1 MPNVTIA
8 KGLNLFYRKSGSGDR
23 HLLLIHGNTASS
35 LWWERVMGTCP
46 GGPAWPPTSAAA
58 ATATSRAAA
67 GPSPTWGTTSTSSCR
82 PSASGGHR
90 GRPLAGRRGGQQLAV
105 DHPELVER
113 LVLVNSAEPAGLV
126 TPPERYAQL
135 EAAIRQP
142 ELLKMALAAMMP
154 TAPKDEFYH
163 RLLEESVTKSAGA
176 LIPNGR
182 ALDNMNL
189 VEQVKGIRVP
199 VLILYGQQDALITL
213 EMMQRANHRFRAPP
227 WRCGRR
233 SATPPRWRIPSGLP
247 AGWRRSWACETH
259 GSRRN
264 AGAPVRGPGPLLVFS
279 AKSLTRGLRRID
291 EVLNLGSF
299 RRVRTFG

>member
-35 LWWERVMGTCP
+35 LWWEKVMGLLPEGVTAWAPDLRGCGDSDKP
-46 GGPAWPPTSAAA
+46 EGGWTMADLGDDVFQFCEAVGIRR
-58 ATATSRAAA
+58 ATVVGHSL
-67 GPSPTWGTTSTSSCR
+67 
-82 PSASGGHR
+82 GG
-90 GRPLAGRRGGQQLAV
+90 AVAQQLTV

-126 TPPERYAQL
+126 TAPERYAQL
-135 EAAIRQP
+135 EVAIRQP

-213 EMMQRANHRFRAPP
+213 EMMQRANQQ
-227 WRCGRR
+227 
-233 SATPPRWRIPSGLP
+233 IP
-247 AGWRRSWACETH
+247 
-259 GSRRN
+259 GSTLEVWPEV
-264 AGAPVRGPGPLLVFS
+264 GHSAPVEDPERFARRLAAFM
-279 AKSLTRGLRRID
+279 GL
-291 EVLNLGSF
+291 
-299 RRVRTFG
+299 